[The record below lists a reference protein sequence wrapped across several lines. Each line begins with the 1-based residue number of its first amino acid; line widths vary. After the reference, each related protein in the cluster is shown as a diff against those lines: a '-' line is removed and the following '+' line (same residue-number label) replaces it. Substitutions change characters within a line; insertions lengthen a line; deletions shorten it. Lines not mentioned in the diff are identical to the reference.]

1 MVKPPGFAIPWAV
14 VTMSLVHSLR
24 FAPAWLLSACFHD
37 GGPDAR
43 ASSSG
48 EDSTTTTTGQLPTT
62 TMVGGSSGSSTMT
75 ATSGVDASSGVVE
88 TSSSGDSSSG
98 CTPVSWYGDKD
109 KDGHGD
115 PADELI
121 SCTQP
126 IDYVAVGD
134 DCDDNDDQSSPT
146 VVELCDAKDN
156 DCDTLVDEFS
166 ELNTLCQECTLYA
179 RGASSY
185 AFCLAPQTWA
195 DARVECGMRGGDL
208 VVIDDAQENDAIA
221 GQISVIEGT
230 LGQWWFGLNDIALEG
245 SYVWLDGLPLVYSRW
260 ALGEPNNF
268 NGKEN
273 CAVLY
278 DDSDW
283 NDAACLMLR
292 GFLCEAP
299 APMP

>member
-1 MVKPPGFAIPWAV
+1 
-14 VTMSLVHSLR
+14 MSLTPEQILTYAGIHVLKKMDLK
-24 FAPAWLLSACFHD
+24 PAD
-37 GGPDAR
+37 GGLVMPVILDAEL
-43 ASSSG
+43 APL
-48 EDSTTTTTGQLPTT
+48 EDVLERLVMQGRIEIDRKRQRYALTK
-62 TMVGGSSGSSTMT
+62 
-75 ATSGVDASSGVVE
+75 SGVQYIG
-88 TSSSGDSSSG
+88 G
-98 CTPVSWYGDKD
+98 
-109 KDGHGD
+109 
-115 PADELI
+115 LI
-121 SCTQP
+121 GEAEA
-126 IDYVAVGD
+126 II
-134 DCDDNDDQSSPT
+134 
-146 VVELCDAKDN
+146 
-156 DCDTLVDEFS
+156 DEFS

-299 APMP
+299 APTP